1 MKRKTVTVLFT
12 AVATM
17 AMSMTAFAG
26 QWQSNATGW
35 WYDNG
40 NGTYP
45 ANCWQWIDG
54 NNDGVAECYYFNGN
68 GYMLSNTTAPDGYT
82 VNESGA
88 WVSGGV
94 VQTKNGVATNVAETA
109 DIANTNTA
117 EAVTGVP
124 NVAGTYTGSG
134 ITCTLVKEGEQFWA
148 ESDIEKDYIPAYT
161 GNGVFD
167 DAYMTYAFSG
177 NTLVITSKYD
187 GKSYTLTK
195 K

>member
-1 MKRKTVTVLFT
+1 MRKKTVTVLFT

-54 NNDGVAECYYFNGN
+54 NNDGVAECYYFDGN

-94 VQTKNGVATNVAETA
+94 VQTQNGVAANVAETVEN
-109 DIANTNTA
+109 ANTNTA
-117 EAVTGVP
+117 ETVTGVP

-134 ITCTLVKEGEQFWA
+134 ITCTIVKEGEQFWA